1 MLTYSVLVF
10 ILLPSSNVMLSQVA
24 QDSLGVNYMY
34 TPNHFNERFS
44 AEESWEIHKAAYIK

>member
-1 MLTYSVLVF
+1 
-10 ILLPSSNVMLSQVA
+10 MLSQVA